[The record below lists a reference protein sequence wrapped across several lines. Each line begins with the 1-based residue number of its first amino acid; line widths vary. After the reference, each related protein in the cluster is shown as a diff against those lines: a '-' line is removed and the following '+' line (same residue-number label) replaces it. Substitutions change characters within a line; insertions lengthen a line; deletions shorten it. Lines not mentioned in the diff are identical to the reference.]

1 MGFMPSIIEEHSEL
15 ALVGSIEVEAVEGEG
30 GESVFNRILYLP
42 QESGNEFELGLDFS
56 RTQEQEA
63 ADDFDESYEGPETIL
78 DALTNNFMNSCVGC
92 QPFYPK
98 SALRRKAPGVRAVP
112 SEQPIADR
120 MVSFSSLEIR
130 ECKSL
135 PTRTAVVLHNIHTN
149 SMQESHL
156 FLSLSLCIPTL
167 LFVVNMTL
175 GNHPSATS
183 GPPVMLDSVS
193 SLTTIDLDEYEDNR
207 GPRRTRRKLKLSYKE
222 RKAYL
227 TKECGYTTLE
237 VQKAWAEALQIRKQR
252 QETLNRGLLL
262 MAFDDVYESA
272 CRKMNRVTSV
282 LRLQ

>member
-1 MGFMPSIIEEHSEL
+1 
-15 ALVGSIEVEAVEGEG
+15 
-30 GESVFNRILYLP
+30 
-42 QESGNEFELGLDFS
+42 
-56 RTQEQEA
+56 
-63 ADDFDESYEGPETIL
+63 
-78 DALTNNFMNSCVGC
+78 
-92 QPFYPK
+92 
-98 SALRRKAPGVRAVP
+98 
-112 SEQPIADR
+112 
-120 MVSFSSLEIR
+120 
-130 ECKSL
+130 
-135 PTRTAVVLHNIHTN
+135 
-149 SMQESHL
+149 
-156 FLSLSLCIPTL
+156 
-167 LFVVNMTL
+167 
-175 GNHPSATS
+175 
-183 GPPVMLDSVS
+183 MLDSVS